1 MNPGAGKIEAFTTMG
16 RPALHSYPGAVIGVT
31 AESPVLSLPLTVLD
45 AFRRERIS
53 CCYWKSSG
61 RVESV
66 FAGDGD
72 IDLLVAQ
79 RDQHRAQA
87 VLLGCGCKRFPS
99 VALRGHPAI
108 ESYLGY
114 DESSGRLIH
123 FHLYFRLIVGEPLHK
138 NYRIPWESDLLS
150 RAIPHPALPIKIL
163 DPATEAVLLA
173 VRVCL
178 ELGRLDPIMLRD
190 RRTKLAGFALD
201 RKRLAGMLDRG
212 QIAERATE
220 LLGDRVVG
228 AMLADAFCREETFV
242 RGGGSWRAIRRQLA
256 TFRTYNV
263 FEARLRAFARA
274 VQWAAGG
281 FNKSVVHLPRPWNRC
296 APGGG
301 QVIAFIG
308 IDGCGKTTVNR
319 QVRAWLERE
328 VDVMPLYFGTGG
340 GRPSLLLRPFKLML
354 PLATRLLKT
363 RPKGASHGNV
373 SNAPPGVLYS
383 MLLMVW
389 ATVVA
394 WEKRSKLL
402 AAHRGARRGLVV
414 ITDRYPQNQI
424 RSFNDGPLLTRLAW
438 APRWLR
444 RYEARVYALAE
455 RLPPDLVIKLIVTPQ
470 TAARREPAM
479 DLEVVRE
486 RIAVVPQ
493 LRFSGARVISVDAEQ
508 PLADV
513 IAAVKREIWRSL

>member
-1 MNPGAGKIEAFTTMG
+1 MG
-16 RPALHSYPGAVIGVT
+16 SPALQSHPDAFVGVT

-61 RVESV
+61 RVEAV

-72 IDLLVAQ
+72 LDLLVAQ

-87 VLLGCGCKRFPS
+87 VLLGCGCKHFPS
-99 VALRGHPAI
+99 VALREHPAI

-114 DESSGRLIH
+114 DEPSGRLIH

-138 NYRIPWESDLLS
+138 NYRIPWENELLS
-150 RAIPHPALPIKIL
+150 HAIPHPTLPIKIL

-190 RRTKLAGFALD
+190 RRAKLAGFALD
-201 RKRLAGMLDRG
+201 RKRLAAMLDRG
-212 QIAERATE
+212 QIANRAIE
-220 LLGDRVVG
+220 LLGQRVG
-228 AMLADAFCREETFV
+228 TMLADAFCCEEVFV
-242 RGGGSWRAIRRQLA
+242 RGGGPWRAIRRQLA
-256 TFRTYNV
+256 PFRTYNA

-274 VQWAAGG
+274 VQWSAGG
-281 FNKSVVHLPRPWNRC
+281 LNKSVVHLPRPWNRR

-301 QVIAFIG
+301 QVIALIG
-308 IDGCGKTTVNR
+308 IDGCGKTSVNS

-363 RPKGASHGNV
+363 RPKGSSHGNV
-373 SNAPPGVLYS
+373 SKDAPGSLYS
-383 MLLMVW
+383 VLLMIW

-394 WEKRSKLL
+394 WEKRGKLL

-438 APRWLR
+438 TPGWLR
-444 RYEARVYALAE
+444 RREARVYTLAE